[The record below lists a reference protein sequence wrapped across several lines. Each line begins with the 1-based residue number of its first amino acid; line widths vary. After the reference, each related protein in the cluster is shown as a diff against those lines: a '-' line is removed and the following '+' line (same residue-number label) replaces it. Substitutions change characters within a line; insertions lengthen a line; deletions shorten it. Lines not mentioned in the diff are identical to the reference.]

1 MKYVYCEDYCR
12 DNRLKCL
19 CHSCQD
25 QNKGITQKNTLN
37 MGWGKM
43 KDVKKIKGLN
53 WAFGKIV
60 RWKKIIRKSQEEKQ
74 EKQ

>member
-1 MKYVYCEDYCR
+1 
-12 DNRLKCL
+12 
-19 CHSCQD
+19 
-25 QNKGITQKNTLN
+25 

-60 RWKKIIRKSQEEKQ
+60 RWKKIIRYIRTLILAQNQQLSVALPMP
-74 EKQ
+74 